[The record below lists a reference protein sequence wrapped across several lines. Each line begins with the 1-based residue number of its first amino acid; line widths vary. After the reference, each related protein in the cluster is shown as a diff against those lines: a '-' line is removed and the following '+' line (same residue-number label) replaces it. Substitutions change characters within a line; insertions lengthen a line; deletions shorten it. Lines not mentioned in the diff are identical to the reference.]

1 MPMTESQLAQQT
13 SEYLQRKYPGTL
25 FRFDLAAD
33 LKLTIGQARRNKA
46 INPFDKWPDM
56 QVCVARGG
64 YHTLFIELKKDGE
77 NIYATRTDKWGGY
90 SSEHIQGQANRH
102 AELRELGHCVEFAV
116 GTDQVQ
122 ALIDW
127 YMGDC
132 KGKLLLERGTN
143 GQQRFTNT
151 NSGEVF

>member
-1 MPMTESQLAQQT
+1 MTERDLAQQT
-13 SEYLQRKYPGTL
+13 SEYLQRKYPGTQ

-33 LKLTIGQARRNKA
+33 LKLTMGQARRNKA
-46 INPFDKWPDM
+46 INPFSGWPDM
-56 QVCVARGG
+56 GINAARGG
-64 YHTLFIELKKDGE
+64 YHGLFIELKKDGE

-90 SSEHIQGQANRH
+90 ASEHLQKQAERH
-102 AELRELGHCVEFAV
+102 KVLREAGYCVEFAV

-122 ALIDW
+122 TLIDW

-132 KGKLLLERGTN
+132 KGKLLLERGSN

-151 NSGEVF
+151 ESGEVF